1 MSEEPTSIVP
11 PRKQRRNYAL
21 LESLKRIPGLQG
33 LGGIAIMAT
42 VTLGCQGSGSF
53 AKLQESLAQIDQK
66 QDAILARLDQLEQKI
81 GSMPAGA
88 AKPGEQAKPT
98 GPQPGRPDPAAT
110 YKVEVWPDDAA
121 KGPADALVTVVEWSD
136 FQ

>member
-1 MSEEPTSIVP
+1 MLNT
-11 PRKQRRNYAL
+11 
-21 LESLKRIPGLQG
+21 LKRIPGLQG
-33 LGGIAIMAT
+33 LGAVAVMAT

-81 GSMPAGA
+81 GSGVVAAPGGGA
-88 AKPGEQAKPT
+88 DKAKAPQ

-110 YKVEVWPDDAA
+110 YKVEVWADDAA
-121 KGPADALVTVVEWSD
+121 KGPAEAKVTVVEWSD

>member
-1 MSEEPTSIVP
+1 ML
-11 PRKQRRNYAL
+11 K
-21 LESLKRIPGLQG
+21 SLTRIPGLQG
-33 LGGIAIMAT
+33 VGAMAIVMTAA
-42 VTLGCQGSGSF
+42 LGCQGSGSF

-88 AKPGEQAKPT
+88 PGADKAKPA

-121 KGPADALVTVVEWSD
+121 KGPADALVSVVEWSD

>member
-1 MSEEPTSIVP
+1 
-11 PRKQRRNYAL
+11 L
-21 LESLKRIPGLQG
+21 LKSLTRIPGLQG
-33 LGGIAIMAT
+33 LGGVAIM
-42 VTLGCQGSGSF
+42 VTAALGCQGSGSF

-88 AKPGEQAKPT
+88 APGKGDPAKQA

-110 YKVEVWPDDAA
+110 YKVEVWADDAA
-121 KGPADALVTVVEWSD
+121 KGPAEAKVTIVEWSD

>member
-1 MSEEPTSIVP
+1 M
-11 PRKQRRNYAL
+11 
-21 LESLKRIPGLQG
+21 LKTLTRIPGLTG
-33 LGGIAIMAT
+33 LGGVAIAMTAA
-42 VTLGCQGSGSF
+42 LGCQGSGSF

-88 AKPGEQAKPT
+88 PGADKAKQPQ

-110 YKVEVWPDDAA
+110 YKVDVWPDDAA
-121 KGPADALVTVVEWSD
+121 KGPPDALVAVVEWSD